1 MKTFSFRRMLLFSR
15 LQFGEIYWRNPKR
28 SLSIIFCIIIAAS
41 LLALIING
49 WRLDDSVETAED
61 MTYII
66 AAVLSTVFYTDLVT
80 NRLMVPASTA
90 EKFAAFYTNMLLV
103 TIIYVILTAIA
114 GSALF
119 SIVSMFSDNTDNGT
133 VILFFRKGN
142 SGLYSL
148 FIVPIFLW
156 FSQFTAAKKKFGK
169 AAFWSVIAGVSI
181 LALLP
186 LLLQKT
192 GAIEEVTADVL
203 NACIGGLMLTGSVV
217 WSYILLKKTELD
229 SRDND

>member
-15 LQFGEIYWRNPKR
+15 LQLGEIYWRNPKR
-28 SLSIIFCIIIAAS
+28 SLSIIFCIIIAVS

-49 WRLDDSVETAED
+49 WRLDDSVETAEH
-61 MTYII
+61 MTNII

-142 SGLYSL
+142 SGLYFL

-156 FSQFTAAKKKFGK
+156 LSQFTAAKKKFGK

-192 GAIEEVTADVL
+192 GAIEEVTANVL

-229 SRDND
+229 SRDNG